1 MLKSNDKTHEK
12 KTSNKKDVADQ
23 KETEA
28 PPETGPVRSMNE
40 VRHIIGMYKEKKAKE
55 TAPKISTNFI
65 KAKDIPLNNGTT
77 SDLIN
82 IQNSMKKDYHDIKNL
97 LQGVTMTLTL
107 PREIE
112 NQTIRTQ

>member
-55 TAPKISTNFI
+55 SSKNFY
-65 KAKDIPLNNGTT
+65 KFHKSEGHTT
-77 SDLIN
+77 
-82 IQNSMKKDYHDIKNL
+82 Q
-97 LQGVTMTLTL
+97 
-107 PREIE
+107 
-112 NQTIRTQ
+112 